1 MWWIKNT
8 ESYLAENLNAMR
20 KKLDSSADKLNQL
33 KVNEKLYDIKDRDE
47 KSIQQI
53 NELDSKKA
61 ELLTKINSLN
71 NIRSTVLVLIWIN

>member
-1 MWWIKNT
+1 
-8 ESYLAENLNAMR
+8 MR

-53 NELDSKKA
+53 NELIVKKQ
-61 ELLTKINSLN
+61 NYSP
-71 NIRSTVLVLIWIN
+71 RLIH